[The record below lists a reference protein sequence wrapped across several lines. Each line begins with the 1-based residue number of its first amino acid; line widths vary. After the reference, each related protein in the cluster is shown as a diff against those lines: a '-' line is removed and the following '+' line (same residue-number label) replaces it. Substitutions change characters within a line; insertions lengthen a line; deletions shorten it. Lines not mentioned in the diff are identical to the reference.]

1 MNKMYVKEEQAP
13 KNENKGV
20 ITLEE
25 KAKQIR
31 RNKIRFFVQHS
42 KKVLDTCNELE
53 NKIDIIIENMV

>member
-1 MNKMYVKEEQAP
+1 MYVKEEKAP
-13 KNENKGV
+13 KNKNNAD

-25 KAKQIR
+25 KVKQTR

-42 KKVLDTCNELE
+42 KEVFKTCEKLE

>member
-1 MNKMYVKEEQAP
+1 MYVKEEKAP
-13 KNENKGV
+13 KNENNGE
-20 ITLEE
+20 IALAE
-25 KAKQIR
+25 KAKQTR

>member
-1 MNKMYVKEEQAP
+1 MYIKGEKAP
-13 KNENKGV
+13 KNENKGD

-25 KAKQIR
+25 KVKQTR
-31 RNKIRFFVQHS
+31 RNKIRFFVQQS